1 VVWRETG
8 LPKERLLVSVHR
20 DDRETANIWHGQEG
34 VPLDRIVYKYTTRH
48 DTHAAHSAVVGLSVM
63 LCQR

>member
-1 VVWRETG
+1 

-48 DTHAAHSAVVGLSVM
+48 HTTHMHAALSAVVGLSVTR
-63 LCQR
+63 CQR